1 MRCTLKLKYCHK
13 MNVFKNCYSR
23 AEIAFDCA
31 NKQIHPGNT
40 SNDQSDDTESTHRPI
55 TRQ

>member
-1 MRCTLKLKYCHK
+1 